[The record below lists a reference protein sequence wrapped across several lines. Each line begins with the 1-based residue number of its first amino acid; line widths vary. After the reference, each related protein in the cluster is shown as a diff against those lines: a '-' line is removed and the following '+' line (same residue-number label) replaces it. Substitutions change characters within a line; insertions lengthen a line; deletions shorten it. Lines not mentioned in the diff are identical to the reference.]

1 MIHAVIL
8 VTKNCH
14 HITESYITGCLEGS
28 IKKLAVITFYLY
40 S

>member
-1 MIHAVIL
+1 MTQAVIL
-8 VTKNCH
+8 ITKNCH

-28 IKKLAVITFYLY
+28 TIKLAVITFYLY